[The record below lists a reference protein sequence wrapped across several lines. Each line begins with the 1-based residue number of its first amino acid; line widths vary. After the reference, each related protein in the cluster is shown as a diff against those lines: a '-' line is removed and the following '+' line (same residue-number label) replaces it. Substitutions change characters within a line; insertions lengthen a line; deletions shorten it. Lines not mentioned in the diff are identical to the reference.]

1 MPKLMLT
8 KSTAGEGVTLRC
20 SDCDQ
25 VFSPPPVPRGARPW
39 TPEEA
44 TVKLAAEFR
53 DHVEKVHRSGRPNGQ
68 KKLQSETKVRG

>member
-8 KSTAGEGVTLRC
+8 KCTAGEGITLRC

-39 TPEEA
+39 TPDEA
-44 TVKLAAEFR
+44 IVKLASEFR
-53 DHVEKVHRSGRPNGQ
+53 DHVEKVHRSPGRAA
-68 KKLQSETKVRG
+68 